1 MNKMHNASAKW
12 HLCFGG
18 SKFTVR
24 YLCLKVRQALQRRVA
39 QSLLGTLLG
48 PSRTGL
54 LRTKL
59 GVFHLPVC
67 RFARTLQRIEGYAV
81 RKRHLETR
89 PLRFIKAG

>member
-1 MNKMHNASAKW
+1 MNKMHNAPAKW
-12 HLCFGG
+12 HWCFGG

-39 QSLLGTLLG
+39 QSLLGTLLM

-67 RFARTLQRIEGYAV
+67 RFARSLQRIEGCAA

-89 PLRFIKAG
+89 TLRFIKAG